1 MKPFWMLS
9 LVLGTLLHPGL
20 PTSKPASFTVPANV
34 MFSPTGVYAPPNT
47 EYRIIAAGLANL
59 ADEDGPYITDPNG
72 TLMQAP
78 PSNYGA
84 YEYFQDYAAPVGKP
98 PILGKRKFP
107 LGGTPLDTA
116 PFGALVAGFATTE
129 NPTSLADFPNG
140 FQFVGR
146 GAEIVAPASGG
157 YLFFVVNDIN
167 NTADNDGYF
176 LAVVSREE

>member
-1 MKPFWMLS
+1 MKALWMLPV
-9 LVLGTLLHPGL
+9 VLGALLNPGL
-20 PTSKPASFTVPANV
+20 PTREPASFIVPANV
-34 MFSPTGVYAPPNT
+34 MFSPTRVYAQPNT
-47 EYRIIAAGLANL
+47 EFRIIAAGLANL
-59 ADEDGPYITDPNG
+59 ADEDGPYVTDPNG

-98 PILGKRKFP
+98 PILGKKKFP

-157 YLFFVVNDIN
+157 YLFFSVNDIN